1 MPRGIPSNVL
11 RYFKRVPLFGDL
23 SRQGLRRVVQ
33 AASEIDEPAGTV
45 LVREGDLGREL
56 FVLVSGSAR
65 VSRKGRRLAEMG
77 PGDFFGELAFLSH
90 AERTAT
96 VTATSDSRLLILGP
110 RELEVLISREPRI
123 GIKMLSVVAKRLRE
137 TESSVS
143 H

>member
-11 RYFKRVPLFGDL
+11 RYFQRVPLFGGL
-23 SRQGLRRVVQ
+23 SKRGLRRVVQ

-56 FVLVSGSAR
+56 YVLVAGSAR
-65 VSRKGRRLAEMG
+65 VTRKGRRIAEMG

-110 RELEVLISREPRI
+110 RELEVLIGSEPRI
-123 GIKMLSVVAKRLRE
+123 GVKMLGVVAKRLAE
-137 TESSVS
+137 TESSIT